1 MTLVS
6 AALVGGAIAAG
17 AASLQPR
24 LLHSPYW
31 RATVTPL
38 ASIIGSGFLVAGPV
52 ISHAAGNFAWLAMA
66 GLCAVAWWFGSAI
79 RYNIAHVEDATGNS
93 PATALLERFSGIA
106 LAFAYFISVAYY
118 LDLFGAFLLRGA
130 GIIDRTM
137 TNWVATAF
145 IAALGLIGLLR
156 GLKWLE
162 HIEIAVVGLKLAMI
176 GGLIAALAWADTSG
190 MAAGTLPG
198 GHVGHETGWR
208 EVRILLGLVILVQG
222 FETSR
227 YLGKAYGAATRIRT
241 MRAAQLLSTAIYVA
255 FMLLMT
261 PWFSGLLPANGGET
275 AIVDL
280 LRPLTALTIPVIIT
294 AALAS
299 QLSAGIADMNGA
311 GGLIEAGSG
320 GRVSVKIGY
329 LVAATASIAI
339 IWSADIFE
347 IIAWASKAFVLYYAI
362 QSVTAALAAHR
373 NGRGLQSASFWLA
386 ALLGAVIVA
395 LGIPAEGA

>member
-6 AALVGGAIAAG
+6 GALVGGAIVAG

-24 LLHSPYW
+24 LLRSPYW

-52 ISHAAGNFAWLAMA
+52 ISHAAGNFAWVAMA

-79 RYNIAHVEDATGNS
+79 RYNIAHVEDAADNP
-93 PATALLERFSGIA
+93 PAIALLERLSGIA

-118 LDLFGAFLLRGA
+118 LDLFGAFLLRGG
-130 GIIDRTM
+130 GIVDRTM

-176 GGLIAALAWADTSG
+176 GGLVAALAWADG
-190 MAAGTLPG
+190 GGVAAGTLPG
-198 GHVGHETGWR
+198 GHVGHETGWT
-208 EVRILLGLVILVQG
+208 ELRILLGLVILVQG

-241 MRAAQLLSTAIYVA
+241 MRAAQWLSTIIYVA
-255 FMLLMT
+255 FMMLMT
-261 PWFSGLLPANGGET
+261 PWFTGSLPATGGET

-280 LRPLTALTIPVIIT
+280 LRPLTALAVPVIIA

-299 QLSAGIADMNGA
+299 QLSAGIADMNGS

-320 GRVSVKIGY
+320 GRVSVKTGY
-329 LVAATASIAI
+329 LISAVASIAI
-339 IWSADIFE
+339 IWSADIFQ

-362 QSVTAALAAHR
+362 QSVTAALAARRH
-373 NGRGLQSASFWLA
+373 GRHLQSASFWLA

>member
-6 AALVGGAIAAG
+6 AALVGGAMIAG

-24 LLHSPYW
+24 LLRSPYW

-52 ISHAAGNFAWLAMA
+52 ISHAAGNYAWVAMA

-79 RYNIAHVEDATGNS
+79 RYNIAHVEDVAENP
-93 PATALLERFSGIA
+93 PAIAFLERLSGIA

-130 GIIDRTM
+130 GIVDRTM
-137 TNWVATAF
+137 TDWVATAF

-190 MAAGTLPG
+190 LVAGALPV

-241 MRAAQLLSTAIYVA
+241 MRTAQWLSTAIYVA
-255 FMLLMT
+255 FMVLMT
-261 PWFSGLLPANGGET
+261 PWFSGSLPANGGET

-280 LRPLTALTIPVIIT
+280 LRPLTALAVPVIIT

-299 QLSAGIADMNGA
+299 QLSAGIADMNGS

-329 LVAATASIAI
+329 LISAVASIAI

-362 QSVTAALAAHR
+362 QSVTAALAAGR
-373 NGRGLQSASFWLA
+373 NGRHLQSASFWLA

-395 LGIPAEGA
+395 LGIPAEGT